1 MLTSVVS
8 YPECYQRIPIKEV
21 VRGKSYEKITMTA
34 VSYGGSPKESIVRVY
49 IVELS
54 VAYLMLSI
62 SLCDALY
69 LRYVI
74 LGDTR

>member
-21 VRGKSYEKITMTA
+21 LRAKSYEKITMTA
-34 VSYGGSPKESIVRVY
+34 VSYGWSPKESIVRVY

-54 VAYLMLSI
+54 VAYLRLSLYVMLSTF
-62 SLCDALY
+62 
-69 LRYVI
+69 
-74 LGDTR
+74 GM